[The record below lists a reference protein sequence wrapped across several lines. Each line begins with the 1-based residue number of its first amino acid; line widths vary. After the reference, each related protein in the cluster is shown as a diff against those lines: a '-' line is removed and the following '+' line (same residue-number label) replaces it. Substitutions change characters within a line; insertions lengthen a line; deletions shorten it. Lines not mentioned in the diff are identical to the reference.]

1 MFFITS
7 NIVLPVYFFFSNVG
21 EISFDSYFETYP
33 PTLSRKKQIFCKKGE
48 FLNIKLIE
56 SFFVDFCRHTL
67 SLLKLPKKKCKT
79 KHKFILIVYQSM
91 QCLTLIY
98 ISVSGMRFISPS
110 NLSIKNFVNHKL

>member
-33 PTLSRKKQIFCKKGE
+33 PTLSGKKQIFCKKGE

-56 SFFVDFCRHTL
+56 SFFVDFGRHTL
-67 SLLKLPKKKCKT
+67 SLLKLPKTKCKT
-79 KHKFILIVYQSM
+79 KHKFILIVYQFM
-91 QCLTLIY
+91 QCLTLHFSQWNEIH
-98 ISVSGMRFISPS
+98 ISIESFD
-110 NLSIKNFVNHKL
+110 